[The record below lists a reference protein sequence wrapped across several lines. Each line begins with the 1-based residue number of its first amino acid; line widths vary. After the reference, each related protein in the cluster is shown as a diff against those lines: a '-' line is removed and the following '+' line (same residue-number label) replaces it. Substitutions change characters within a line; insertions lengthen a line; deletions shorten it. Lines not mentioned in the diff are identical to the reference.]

1 MEVLDLN
8 LFLSFKINNDTQEL
22 DNMTLKKLS
31 DLFGCNDKKNKKV
44 QKKGVNILKNHKIQS
59 KKDHIVNRVNLILNK
74 LSESNIDNLVIEF
87 LENINQIEIEE
98 YEEIQKTIYLK
109 IISEINFFKIY
120 LQFLKTIGYLYNK
133 VQNYDLSFFYSI
145 MEVKFKLDYL
155 SYIVPSKFS
164 FINELEGETK
174 RINNLILIKNFI
186 DTKFISQ
193 DLIKECDN
201 IIINQTKFLPDIYY
215 WFNSK
220 NRNLTDDEIKIVKKL
235 LTKDV
240 LQREKV
246 LLESLISKTASLVLN
261 KPTIKQT
268 STVVPE
274 VIKTNTIVLECDN
287 IIEEYILIKSLD
299 DIKYFIS
306 NRCIDAIS
314 KNKFCEQLVD
324 KYFKGNKDMTNDIID
339 LIKVLIKSQTLFKS
353 NISRG
358 LLIIYNNWKDR
369 IIDYNKPADKMK
381 TLLLTLK
388 NIGITKGLET
398 LLESYKIQHIE
409 L

>member
-8 LFLSFKINNDTQEL
+8 VFLSFKINNDTQEL
-22 DNMTLKKLS
+22 DNMTLKKLN
-31 DLFGCNDKKNKKV
+31 DLFGCIDKKNKKGL
-44 QKKGVNILKNHKIQS
+44 KKGVNILKNHKIQS

-87 LENINQIEIEE
+87 LENINQIELEE

-155 SYIVPSKFS
+155 SYTVPSKFI
-164 FINELEGETK
+164 FVNELEGETK

-220 NRNLTDDEIKIVKKL
+220 SRQLLEDEVKIIKKL
-235 LTKDV
+235 LTKDI

-246 LLESLISKTASLVLN
+246 LLESLVSKPSTIIN
-261 KPTIKQT
+261 KPTVKQINN
-268 STVVPE
+268 VVPE

-324 KYFKGNKDMTNDIID
+324 KYFKGNKEVANDIID

-353 NISRG
+353 NLSRG
-358 LLIIYNNWKDR
+358 LLIIYNNWKDKM
-369 IIDYNKPADKMK
+369 IDYNKPTDKMK

-388 NIGITKGLET
+388 NIGITKGLES
-398 LLESYKIQHIE
+398 LLDSYKIQTIE